1 MDETN
6 VKTESKPEI
15 KQTQETEP
23 IVLVESE
30 SHPVRKVKRVVK
42 KNRMPKPQKPKD
54 DEYSV
59 MSKEEIKEALLAVT
73 NPKNISENIMG
84 FDVISELKKEKGI
97 ISKKISEPPKL
108 KNAFLKE
115 YVETENFGR
124 QHFVRNTPTV
134 DKRSKEYANC
144 EAFKK
149 KAAQISGRS
158 SESNSFTF

>member
-1 MDETN
+1 MFGLLQAYVEDINNEENPVILSALEN
-6 VKTESKPEI
+6 VLLSK
-15 KQTQETEP
+15 
-23 IVLVESE
+23 
-30 SHPVRKVKRVVK
+30 
-42 KNRMPKPQKPKD
+42 
-54 DEYSV
+54 
-59 MSKEEIKEALLAVT
+59 A
-73 NPKNISENIMG
+73 KNISENIMG
-84 FDVISELKKEKGI
+84 FDVVSELKKEKDI

-124 QHFVRNTPTV
+124 QHFVRSTPTV

-149 KAAQISGRS
+149 KAGPISGRS

>member
-6 VKTESKPEI
+6 VQTESKTEI
-15 KQTQETEP
+15 KQTQESES

-30 SHPVRKVKRVVK
+30 SHPVRKVKKVVK
-42 KNRMPKPQKPKD
+42 KNRMPKPQKPKN

-59 MSKEEIKEALLAVT
+59 MSKEEIREALLAVIG
-73 NPKNISENIMG
+73 PKNISENIMG
-84 FDVISELKKEKGI
+84 FDVVSELKKEKGI

-124 QHFVRNTPTV
+124 QHFVRSAPTV

-149 KAAQISGRS
+149 KATQISGRS
-158 SESNSFTF
+158 SENNSFTF

>member
-73 NPKNISENIMG
+73 DPKNISENIMG

-124 QHFVRNTPTV
+124 KHFVRNTPTV

-149 KAAQISGRS
+149 KATQISGRS

>member
-1 MDETN
+1 MQA
-6 VKTESKPEI
+6 ESKPEI
-15 KQTQETEP
+15 KQAEP
-23 IVLVESE
+23 IVLVESKDN
-30 SHPVRKVKRVVK
+30 PVRKVKKVVK

-59 MSKEEIKEALLAVT
+59 MSKEEIREALLAVT
-73 NPKNISENIMG
+73 DPKNISENIMG
-84 FDVISELKKEKGI
+84 FDVVSELKKEKGI
-97 ISKKISEPPKL
+97 IGKKISEPPKL

-124 QHFVRNTPTV
+124 QHFVRSTPTV

-149 KAAQISGRS
+149 KAAPISGRS

>member
-6 VKTESKPEI
+6 VQTESKPEI

-59 MSKEEIKEALLAVT
+59 MSKEEIKEALLTVT
-73 NPKNISENIMG
+73 DTKNISENIMG
-84 FDVISELKKEKGI
+84 FDVVSELKKEKDI

-124 QHFVRNTPTV
+124 QHFVRSTPTV

-149 KAAQISGRS
+149 KAGPISGRS

>member
-1 MDETN
+1 MDEPN
-6 VKTESKPEI
+6 MQAESKPEI
-15 KQTQETEP
+15 KQAEP
-23 IVLVESE
+23 IVLVESKDN
-30 SHPVRKVKRVVK
+30 PVRKVKKVVK

-59 MSKEEIKEALLAVT
+59 MSKEEIREALLAVT
-73 NPKNISENIMG
+73 DPKNISENIMG
-84 FDVISELKKEKGI
+84 FDVVSELKKEKGI
-97 ISKKISEPPKL
+97 IGKKISEPPKL

-124 QHFVRNTPTV
+124 QHFVRNAPTV

-149 KAAQISGRS
+149 KAAPISGRS
-158 SESNSFTF
+158 SESNSSTF

>member
-6 VKTESKPEI
+6 VQTESKPEI

-73 NPKNISENIMG
+73 DPKNISENIMG

-124 QHFVRNTPTV
+124 QHFVGNTPTV

-149 KAAQISGRS
+149 KATQISGRS

>member
-6 VKTESKPEI
+6 VQTESKTEI
-15 KQTQETEP
+15 KQTQESES

-30 SHPVRKVKRVVK
+30 SHPVRKVKKVVK
-42 KNRMPKPQKPKD
+42 KNRMPKPQKPKN

-59 MSKEEIKEALLAVT
+59 MSKEEIREALLAVT
-73 NPKNISENIMG
+73 DPKNISENIMG
-84 FDVISELKKEKGI
+84 FDVVSELKKEKGI

-124 QHFVRNTPTV
+124 QHFVRSAPTV

-149 KAAQISGRS
+149 KATQISGRS
-158 SESNSFTF
+158 SENNSFTF

>member
-6 VKTESKPEI
+6 VQTESKLEI

-23 IVLVESE
+23 IVLIESE
-30 SHPVRKVKRVVK
+30 SHPVRKVKKVVK

-59 MSKEEIKEALLAVT
+59 MSKEEIKEALLAMT
-73 NPKNISENIMG
+73 DPKNISENIMG

-108 KNAFLKE
+108 KNAFLKD

-134 DKRSKEYANC
+134 DKRSKEYANF

-149 KAAQISGRS
+149 KATQISGRS